1 MALSYL
7 LLLNLHQ
14 ETIGGGAGGRGVR
27 HTGHIGG
34 GSGGGNC
41 FFVLFCFGPI
51 RAFIETEQQQK
62 RSKENFFVCL
72 YKHSR
77 NTSQHL

>member
-14 ETIGGGAGGRGVR
+14 ETTRGGAGGRGVR

-34 GSGGGNC
+34 GSGGGNY
-41 FFVLFCFGPI
+41 FFRFGPI
-51 RAFIETEQQQK
+51 RAFIETEQQKKKQG
-62 RSKENFFVCL
+62 ELFCMPV
-72 YKHSR
+72 
-77 NTSQHL
+77 